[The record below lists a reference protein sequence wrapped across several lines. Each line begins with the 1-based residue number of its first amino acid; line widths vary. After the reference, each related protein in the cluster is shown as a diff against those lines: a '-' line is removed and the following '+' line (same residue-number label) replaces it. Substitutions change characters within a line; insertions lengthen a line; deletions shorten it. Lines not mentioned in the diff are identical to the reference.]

1 MGARAVLTVPNP
13 VLREVCA
20 SVESFDQ
27 RLSDLTSDMLAT
39 MYEAKGRGLAAPQIG
54 VTDRVFV
61 MDCMWKEGEPTPMV
75 FVNPEILSQSEETS
89 TYEEGCLSIPGQTT
103 FVRRPAQVTV
113 RWQTL
118 EGDVRE
124 DQFDGFAATCIQH
137 ELDHLNGVLCT
148 DYEGQ
153 A

>member
-13 VLREVCA
+13 VLREICTP
-20 SVESFDQ
+20 VESFDQ
-27 RLSDLTSDMLAT
+27 RLNDLASDMLAT

-54 VTDRVFV
+54 VTNRIFV
-61 MDCMWKEGEPTPMV
+61 MDCTWKEGEPTPMV
-75 FVNPEILSQSEETS
+75 FVNPEILSLSEETS

-103 FVRRPAQVTV
+103 FVRRPAQVTMG
-113 RWQTL
+113 WQTPK
-118 EGDVRE
+118 GDVRE

-148 DYEGQ
+148 AYKGQ

>member
-1 MGARAVLTVPNP
+1 MGARAVLMFPNP
-13 VLREVCA
+13 LLREICTP
-20 SVESFDQ
+20 VESFDQ
-27 RLSDLTSDMLAT
+27 RLSELASAMLAT

-54 VTDRVFV
+54 MTDRIFV
-61 MDCMWKEGEPTPMV
+61 MDCTWKEGQPAPMV

-113 RWQTL
+113 GWQTL
-118 EGDVRE
+118 EGDARE
-124 DQFDGFAATCIQH
+124 DQFDCFAATCIQH

-148 DYEGQ
+148 YYEGQ
-153 A
+153 P